1 MHRQQQ
7 LVVLAP
13 RVRVLRDDMHAQVRK
28 LGDGA
33 PLLGL
38 LTPKTARVLGN
49 DHLELTRACRRE
61 ERLVTRPL
69 RCAA

>member
-1 MHRQQQ
+1 
-7 LVVLAP
+7 
-13 RVRVLRDDMHAQVRK
+13 MHAQVRK